1 MKLPEIQAH
10 QSSGHE
16 PDIKDTSEANLALQ
30 GLCII
35 AEYLAEAGWEMTFRS
50 AKFKSQKI
58 TFAPSEEA
66 LLRLNRLDASEPLRQ
81 VDYEFPSP
89 TNWNGFCTYFRF
101 LLSKLTIEDEYD
113 TITEKIIH
121 DVFDFA
127 LLNTLDNDPLNSRL
141 RPLASG
147 YYGWSSSKCY
157 PKFEAFTSK
166 YAAQIKELELKY
178 AAKIKEVE
186 LKIECFPRSNSTELL
201 NSELLLWID
210 STDTW
215 KHTDLRISSLG
226 QGFKLEDK
234 TVAALLNSPKFHVIR
249 RLSLSEIYLS
259 RPSLEKIL
267 TIPNLVYL
275 DISGGSY
282 ADWAGPEYVSP
293 SLSVEDLELLEM
305 HQRTNKKLEIRLS
318 NQGRD
323 LGTIIGAY

>member
-10 QSSGHE
+10 QSSAPKPH
-16 PDIKDTSEANLALQ
+16 IKDTSEANLVFQ

-35 AEYLAEAGWEMTFRS
+35 AEYLAESGWEMTFRS
-50 AKFKSQKI
+50 AKFESRKI
-58 TFAPSEEA
+58 TFEPSEEA
-66 LLRLNRLDASEPLRQ
+66 LLRLNRLDDSEPLRQ
-81 VDYEFPSP
+81 VDYKSPSS
-89 TNWNGFCTYFRF
+89 TYWEEFCTYFRF
-101 LLSKLTIEDEYD
+101 VLSKLTIEDEYD

-121 DVFDFA
+121 GVFDFA
-127 LLNTLDNDPLNSRL
+127 LLNTLNNDPMNSRL
-141 RPLASG
+141 RPLACG
-147 YYGWSSSKCY
+147 YYVWSSPKCY
-157 PKFEAFTSK
+157 SKFEAFTSK
-166 YAAQIKELELKY
+166 YAAQIKEVELKY
-178 AAKIKEVE
+178 AARIREVE
-186 LKIECFPRSNSTELL
+186 IKIESFPRSRSTELL

-226 QGFKLEDK
+226 RGFNLEDK
-234 TVAALLNSPKFHVIR
+234 TVDALLNSPKFHVIR
-249 RLSLSEIYLS
+249 SLSLSEIYLS

-293 SLSVEDLELLEM
+293 SLSVEDLEFLEM